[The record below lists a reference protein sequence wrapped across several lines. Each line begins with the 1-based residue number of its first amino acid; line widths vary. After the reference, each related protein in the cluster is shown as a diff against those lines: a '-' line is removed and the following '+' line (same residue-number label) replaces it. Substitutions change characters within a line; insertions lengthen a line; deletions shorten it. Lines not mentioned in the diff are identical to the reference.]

1 MKSFHLKI
9 FTLFFCVVTLVNFQS
24 EVSAQEVSEKFILL
38 KRGTKQKNQIK
49 YRVGDLFIYKISD
62 FDFFLEDVIVDIQK
76 DIIVLKENILKPED
90 ILAVNILEKDERNQ
104 TLRNISQLG
113 MGGGIVFL
121 TGFTLSSLIQ
131 EGNLSQLESSWP
143 LPAALFGA
151 GLAMSFVRY
160 KTFRHKGRNKIQL
173 IILYE
178 E

>member
-1 MKSFHLKI
+1 MKSAYLRI
-9 FTLFFCVVTLVNFQS
+9 FVLLCFLFPLSQIQS
-24 EVSAQEVSEKFILL
+24 QIWAQEVSEKFILL
-38 KRGTKQKNQIK
+38 KRGAKQKNQIK
-49 YRVGDLFIYKISD
+49 YRVGELFVYKTKD
-62 FDFFLEDVIVDIQK
+62 FDFFFEDVIVDIQK

-90 ILAVNILEKDERNQ
+90 ILAVNILTKDERNG
-104 TLRNISQLG
+104 TLRNISNLG
-113 MGGGIVFL
+113 MGGGVVFL
-121 TGFTLSSLIQ
+121 TGFTVSSLIQ
-131 EGNLSQLESSWP
+131 EGNFSQLQSSWP